1 MHFVCY
7 ISIIACVEKMLLR
20 TFTRYFLV
28 CVCFII
34 LVFQLIMVCRF
45 VTKLI
50 FYRIFFCFKK
60 THPFSLIQISR
71 SLFCP
76 LFPQSTDVF
85 HQLVSFL
92 FQCLSALILVNMHCF
107 SKGIKA
113 LALFF
118 LVFRLHNA
126 AGVILFV
133 CVFSAWI
140 KLVYLVDTFLII
152 GELHCIIVY

>member
-1 MHFVCY
+1 MCGKNVAANVYAVFFSVCLFYNISFSVNHGLPFRNETNLLSHF
-7 ISIIACVEKMLLR
+7 
-20 TFTRYFLV
+20 
-28 CVCFII
+28 
-34 LVFQLIMVCRF
+34 
-45 VTKLI
+45 
-50 FYRIFFCFKK
+50 FFCFKK